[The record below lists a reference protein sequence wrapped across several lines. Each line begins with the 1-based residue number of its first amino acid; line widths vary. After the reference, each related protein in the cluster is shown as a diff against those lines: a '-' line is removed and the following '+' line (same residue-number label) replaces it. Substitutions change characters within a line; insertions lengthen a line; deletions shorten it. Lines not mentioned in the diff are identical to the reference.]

1 MDFTFGRLVDS
12 KIRFESV
19 NISPNLWNISYV
31 VVERLQFGT
40 KGIKKTQAWRDLHLH
55 YISSPGLSL
64 LSIRAKS
71 VKLPLLAQLLSSSV
85 E

>member
-19 NISPNLWNISYV
+19 NVSPNLWNISYV

-40 KGIKKTQAWRDLHLH
+40 KGIKKTQA
-55 YISSPGLSL
+55 
-64 LSIRAKS
+64 
-71 VKLPLLAQLLSSSV
+71 
-85 E
+85 

>member
-31 VVERLQFGT
+31 VVGRLQFGT
-40 KGIKKTQAWRDLHLH
+40 KGIKKTQA
-55 YISSPGLSL
+55 
-64 LSIRAKS
+64 
-71 VKLPLLAQLLSSSV
+71 
-85 E
+85 